1 MYFFFSLRDFGPI
14 LLPLQSAM
22 RVTLPSTP
30 GSHVDH
36 NPFPTDPIFLQGFE
50 DGVSTEPCPSLN
62 QQVLINRCVSPNTH
76 LNCGSLQNHLCH
88 STNRCLPTG
97 VLFHQIHTW
106 IVSLQNLLCCPTN
119 RCLLFTDVSCLLI
132 YPWLMFYF
140 KMFSV
145 AQSTGACQQVCC
157 LNLIHTW
164 IVSLQ
169 IEVLPSL
176 QRPKKITMNGSDG
189 KLYTMLCKP
198 KVGKGQITQI
208 LGLLLLV
215 LKIKTCTVW
224 DWYIVS

>member
-1 MYFFFSLRDFGPI
+1 MFASKKNLQLMLCILFFSLREFGPI

-157 LNLIHTW
+157 FTW
-164 IVSLQ
+164 YTPELCLFRLRSCPPCSALRRSRWTAATGSCTPCCVN
-169 IEVLPSL
+169 
-176 QRPKKITMNGSDG
+176 QR
-189 KLYTMLCKP
+189 
-198 KVGKGQITQI
+198 
-208 LGLLLLV
+208 
-215 LKIKTCTVW
+215 
-224 DWYIVS
+224 

>member
-106 IVSLQNLLCCPTN
+106 IVSLQNLLCACYLQMCHVCWYTPDLCFTSKCSLLLSQQVLVN
-119 RCLLFTDVSCLLI
+119 RCV
-132 YPWLMFYF
+132 
-140 KMFSV
+140 
-145 AQSTGACQQVCC
+145 
-157 LNLIHTW
+157 
-164 IVSLQ
+164 
-169 IEVLPSL
+169 VLPDTHLNCVS
-176 QRPKKITMNGSDG
+176 SDWG
-189 KLYTMLCKP
+189 P
-198 KVGKGQITQI
+198 A
-208 LGLLLLV
+208 LLAAP
-215 LKIKTCTVW
+215 
-224 DWYIVS
+224 